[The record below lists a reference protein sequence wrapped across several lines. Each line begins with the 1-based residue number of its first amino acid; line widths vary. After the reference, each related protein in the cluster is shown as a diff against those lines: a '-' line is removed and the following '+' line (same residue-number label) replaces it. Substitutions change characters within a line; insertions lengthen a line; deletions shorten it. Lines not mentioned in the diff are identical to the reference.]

1 MKAADGGCSEE
12 PDQGPRYVFGP
23 VFSRRLG
30 QSLGID
36 PVPAKTCNWNC
47 VYCQLGRTVPL
58 LSRRAEY
65 VPTGKVLEEIEAELS
80 RHRPS
85 AIDWVTF
92 VGSGETLLH
101 RQLGRMLRGTRELTD
116 LPVAVITNGSLLSDA
131 GVRNEV
137 AHADAVLPSLDAGS
151 PALFKRINR
160 PHPGIS
166 FEEHL
171 SGLEAFRKEYSGDLL
186 LEVMLLR
193 GLNDTPESLADLAEA
208 IGRIRP
214 DAVHLS
220 SPHRPPAEP
229 WVSPTDEEGF
239 MRAISILGPA
249 ATILHPAETVL
260 RLANSGSALQ
270 NILGVL
276 ARHPMSET
284 QLLRAM
290 AHWPEPERAHFLAA
304 LDRSGSVK
312 QTVRAGERFWVSSGA
327 AFPPSEDDYS

>member
-1 MKAADGGCSEE
+1 MHAVAGGYSEE
-12 PDQGPRYVFGP
+12 RDQGPRYVFGP

-30 QSLGID
+30 RSLGID

-58 LSRRAEY
+58 RSRRAEY
-65 VPTGKVLEEIEAELS
+65 VPTGEVLEEIEAELS
-80 RHRPS
+80 RHGS
-85 AIDWVTF
+85 SVIDWVTF

-101 RQLGRMLRGTRELTD
+101 SRLGRMLRATRELTD
-116 LPVAVITNGSLLSDA
+116 LPIAVITNGSLLSDA
-131 GVRNEV
+131 GIRTEV

-166 FEEHL
+166 FQEHVA
-171 SGLEAFRKEYSGDLL
+171 GLEAFRQEYSGDLL

-208 IGRIRP
+208 IRRIRP
-214 DAVHLS
+214 DAIHLS

-229 WVSPTDEEGF
+229 WVRPSDKEGF

-249 ATILHPAETVL
+249 AMVLHPAETVL
-260 RLANSGSALQ
+260 RLANSASALQ
-270 NILGVL
+270 SILRVL

-290 AHWPEPERAHFLAA
+290 AHWPDSERSHLLAA
-304 LDRSGSVK
+304 LNRSGNVK
-312 QTVRAGERFWVSSGA
+312 RTVRAGEKFWVSSGA
-327 AFPPSEDDYS
+327 EFPPSEDDYS